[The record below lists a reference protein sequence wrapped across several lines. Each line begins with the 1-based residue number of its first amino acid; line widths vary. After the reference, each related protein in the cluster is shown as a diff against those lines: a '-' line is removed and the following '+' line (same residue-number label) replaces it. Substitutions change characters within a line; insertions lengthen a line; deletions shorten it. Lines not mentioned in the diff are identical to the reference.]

1 MALLTLRNCQCDAGK
16 KESVWLYTWI
26 LIVGIKI
33 LEFLVSQIGHAKRE
47 EPVPFGKT
55 VPDCGIQ
62 EPEVIFTFFKGLC
75 SRYWLKMTLLMY
87 VGSCERGTQSRGVE
101 KLDPQGYIVG
111 LNISGAIRKVSIP
124 FKLLP

>member
-1 MALLTLRNCQCDAGK
+1 MALLTLLYCQCDAGK

-33 LEFLVSQIGHAKRE
+33 LEFFVSQIGHAKRE

-62 EPEVIFTFFKGLC
+62 EPEVMFTFFKGSC
-75 SRYWLKMTLLMY
+75 SRYWFKMALLLY
-87 VGSCERGTQSRGVE
+87 VGSCTAGTQSRWEE
-101 KLDPQGYIVG
+101 KIDSQRDIVG
-111 LNISGAIRKVSIP
+111 FNLSGAIRKISVP